1 MCDVSSCTTLCVGRL
16 EEKGGRGGGECGR
29 GGGECGRGVW
39 GRLVVHSLLFTV
51 VGSLISSEEASRVH
65 TSQK

>member
-29 GGGECGRGVW
+29 GGGMWEGVRCVERVEVCGRDGVW
-39 GRLVVHSLLFTV
+39 LEGWR
-51 VGSLISSEEASRVH
+51 
-65 TSQK
+65 

>member
-1 MCDVSSCTTLCVGRL
+1 MWKGWRYVG
-16 EEKGGRGGGECGR
+16 GIECGWR
-29 GGGECGRGVW
+29 GGGECGRGVC